1 MTMRHSLGARP
12 LATFLAPVLILA
24 TTMVAGAAL
33 AQKPSN
39 SGYMRVVTAS
49 GHVMA
54 GESTDTAHNGWVPLR
69 QTTMP
74 SAVQMAAMAQEDAA
88 AGGAKAV
95 HPPIVVVKDRD
106 NSSLALLGAY
116 SSHQH
121 FPEIDIAVTDYSDQP
136 AKKYKLT
143 DAMIVSVRAAG
154 VGDGT
159 GETVEQL
166 RISYAKIEVQP

>member
-1 MTMRHSLGARP
+1 MAMRQSLGARP

-24 TTMVAGAAL
+24 TMMVAGAAL

-39 SGYMRVVTAS
+39 SGYMRVLTAS

-54 GESTDTAHNGWVPLR
+54 GESTDPAHNGWIPLR

-74 SAVQMAAMAQEDAA
+74 SVTQMAAMAQEDAA

-166 RISYAKIEVQP
+166 RISYLKIEVQP

>member
-1 MTMRHSLGARP
+1 MAMRRILGAQI
-12 LATFLAPVLILA
+12 TTPVLILA
-24 TTMVAGAAL
+24 MWAMLAGVTV
-33 AQKPSN
+33 AQKPNS

-54 GESTDTAHNGWVPLR
+54 GESTDPAHNGWIPLR

-74 SAVQMAAMAQEDAA
+74 SAAQTAAMTQEDAA

-106 NSSLALLGAY
+106 GSSLGLLAAY
-116 SSHQH
+116 SSHQR

-143 DAMIVSVRAAG
+143 DAMIISVRAAG

-166 RISYAKIEVQP
+166 RISYAKIEIQP